1 MTAPQRGPLIIQAD
15 AIAGYDL
22 MPMPGVVAGGHIE
35 TWESP
40 LSRQIRSGRPVV
52 LRGAA
57 RATPSVL
64 RQLYALAG
72 LDPLEALGR

>member
-1 MTAPQRGPLIIQAD
+1 MTAPQRGPLIIQVDCVSAH
-15 AIAGYDL
+15 DL
-22 MPMPGVVAGGHIE
+22 MPQLGVVAGGDLE

-40 LSRQIRSGRPVV
+40 LSWEIRSGRPVL

-64 RQLYALAG
+64 RQIYVLAG
-72 LDPLEALGR
+72 LEPLEALA